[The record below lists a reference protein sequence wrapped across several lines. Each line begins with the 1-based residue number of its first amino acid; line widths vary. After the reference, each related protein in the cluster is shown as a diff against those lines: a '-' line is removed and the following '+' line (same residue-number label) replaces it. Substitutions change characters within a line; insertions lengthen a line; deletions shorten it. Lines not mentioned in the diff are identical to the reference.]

1 MRMKSSKNKVV
12 NNNSK
17 RNKNSKNKLLKLH
30 HLDSK
35 LNALKKVNNLKR
47 LDQMS
52 FYLIYS
58 FIHKIK

>member
-1 MRMKSSKNKVV
+1 MSNKNKVE

-17 RNKNSKNKLLKLH
+17 RKKNNKKKLLKLH

-35 LNALKKVNNLKR
+35 SSVLKKINNLKR

-58 FIHKIK
+58 